1 MLPYP
6 DIDPVLLHIGPLQVR
21 WYGLMYVLGFAAAYL
36 LVKYQLKQRSF
47 PELQEQFEN
56 LNIALII
63 SLIIGGRLGYVLF
76 YNLGYYLAHPWEIPA
91 TWTGGMG
98 FTYRSATGH
107 SLTSDA
113 PAEVGG
119 GDTAMEEA
127 DFLTRFATKV
137 TVVHRREELYQGSQ
151 VNKAADLILPALSA
165 TG

>member
-91 TWTGGMG
+91 TWTGGMAFHG
-98 FTYRSATGH
+98 AAIGLF
-107 SLTSDA
+107 
-113 PAEVGG
+113 VGG
-119 GDTAMEEA
+119 LW
-127 DFLTRFATKV
+127 FC
-137 TVVHRREELYQGSQ
+137 RRKKIPFF
-151 VNKAADLILPALSA
+151 KAADYGVVGDAFEVVPSLIEKLKEFKAQNA
-165 TG
+165 